1 MEKLKSKREGPAVNY
16 PGMNILNRLLLFC
29 LLPGCLAACE
39 DASLENRSLV
49 NILLIDAPG
58 DFDEVW
64 IEVLG
69 VEVLPS
75 GVRGSAENASWID
88 IPYQAASNT
97 VRISDLVND
106 QRLLIGRA
114 EIQSGTI
121 SGIRLRLGEEMY
133 LVRDEIRID
142 LTPSSILEELL
153 DLEVS
158 IDVESGLS
166 YDVYIDFDL
175 AQSIQQSP
183 GESFQLIPEIRAF
196 VTDQTAAI
204 RGTVVPR
211 NLRPHIFAINN
222 TDTLATLTE
231 STGGFYLKGLPPTDY
246 GIFIDAPSGYLD
258 TAFRVSTKPD
268 TVIALPNITLQPQ
281 NP

>member
-1 MEKLKSKREGPAVNY
+1 MVNNIGKTAFYPAMVTLK
-16 PGMNILNRLLLFC
+16 RLVVFC
-29 LLPGCLAACE
+29 LLPGFLAACE
-39 DASLENRSLV
+39 DTSLENRSLV

-75 GVRGSAENASWID
+75 GVRGSADNANWID
-88 IPYQAASNT
+88 IPYQAASNI

-106 QRLLIGRA
+106 QRLLIGRT

-121 SGIRLRLGEEMY
+121 NGIRLRLGEEMY

-142 LTPSSILEELL
+142 LQPASNLETLL
-153 DLEVS
+153 DLDVS
-158 IDVESGLS
+158 IDVQAGLS
-166 YDVYIDFDL
+166 YDLYLDFDL
-175 AQSIQQSP
+175 AQSIQQSN
-183 GESFQLIPEIRAF
+183 GENFQLIPEVRAF

-204 RGTVVPR
+204 SGTVLPR
-211 NLRPHIFAINN
+211 NIRPHIFAVSEN
-222 TDTLATLTE
+222 DTLATLTE
-231 STGGFYLKGLPPTDY
+231 STGGFFLKGLPPTDY
-246 GIFIDAPSGYLD
+246 RILVDAPSEYLD
-258 TAFRVSTKPD
+258 TAFWVRTKPD
-268 TVIALPNITLQPQ
+268 TLVALPNINLQLE

>member
-1 MEKLKSKREGPAVNY
+1 MVNNIGKAAFYSGMATLKRLAV
-16 PGMNILNRLLLFC
+16 FC
-29 LLPGCLAACE
+29 LLPGFLAACE
-39 DASLENRSLV
+39 DTSLENRSLV

-75 GVRGSAENASWID
+75 GVRGSSENVSWID
-88 IPYQAASNT
+88 IPYQAASNI

-106 QRLLIGRA
+106 QRLLIGRT

-121 SGIRLRLGEEMY
+121 NGIRLRLGEEMY

-142 LTPSSILEELL
+142 LEPASNLETLL
-153 DLEVS
+153 DLDVS
-158 IDVESGLS
+158 IDVQAGLS
-166 YDVYIDFDL
+166 YDLYIDIDL
-175 AQSIQQSP
+175 AQSIQQST
-183 GESFQLIPEIRAF
+183 GENFQLIPEVRAF
-196 VTDQTAAI
+196 VTEQTAAI
-204 RGTVVPR
+204 SGTVLPR
-211 NLRPHIFAINN
+211 NIRPHIFAISD

-231 STGGFYLKGLPPTDY
+231 STGGFHMKGLPPTDY
-246 GIFIDAPSGYLD
+246 RILVDAPSEYLD
-258 TAFRVSTKPD
+258 TAFWVSTKPD
-268 TVIALPNITLQPQ
+268 TLVTLPNITLQLE